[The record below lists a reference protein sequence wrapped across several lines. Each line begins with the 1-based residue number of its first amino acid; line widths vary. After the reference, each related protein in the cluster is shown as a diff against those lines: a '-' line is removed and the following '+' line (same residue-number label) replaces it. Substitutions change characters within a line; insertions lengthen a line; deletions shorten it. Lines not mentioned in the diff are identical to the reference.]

1 MRNAKLGAG
10 IFICLAGLL
19 AANACFADGDTV
31 EIVKA
36 EGSVVTS
43 EAAGKPEKA
52 VATKSVLPAK
62 NVLATGPDGRAV
74 VRVGQTGYIV
84 LEKNSK
90 IEIDKSRGGAGF
102 LRQLTGMIYYAI
114 NSIKGDQQK
123 LQVRT
128 ATATIGIRGTR
139 FMIAEMDDRKEIGMR
154 KGEVS
159 VTSPE
164 GEFEI
169 HRKAEM
175 DEFEAYKQ
183 EAAEA
188 IAKQKRDFEEYKAK
202 TQREFVEYKRE
213 FSLGANRMASFDGKH
228 VEDRPLSPESIKDL
242 ESAESYADEWLKQVQ
257 D

>member
-1 MRNAKLGAG
+1 MLNAKLAASVAVCLASLVMAST
-10 IFICLAGLL
+10 CLAG
-19 AANACFADGDTV
+19 GDEV

-36 EGSVVTS
+36 EGSVVSS
-43 EAAGKPEKA
+43 EAAGKPETA

-84 LEKNSK
+84 LEKNSR
-90 IEIDKSRGGAGF
+90 IEIDKSKGGAGF
-102 LRQLTGMIYYAI
+102 LRQITGMIYYAI
-114 NSIKGDQQK
+114 NSIKGDQKK
-123 LQVRT
+123 LEVRT
-128 ATATIGIRGTR
+128 ATATIGVRGTR
-139 FMIAEMDDRKEIGMR
+139 FMIAEMDDRKEIDMR

-159 VTSPE
+159 VTSPQ

-183 EAAEA
+183 QAAEA
-188 IAKQKRDFEEYKAK
+188 IAKEKRDFEEYKAK

-213 FSLGANRMASFDGKH
+213 FSLGANRMASFDGNH
-228 VEDRPLSPESIKDL
+228 VEDRPLSAESIKDL